1 MAAPQ
6 HKLETWR
13 NRVGTERSQGL
24 PHRGLPL
31 TVLTGQLN
39 MPCRHSS
46 RSAMWW
52 WPGFHRSCC
61 ISFERRSQVLA
72 SLAAL
77 VLPSSQ
83 AEVADVLV

>member
-24 PHRGLPL
+24 PHRGLPQ

-61 ISFERRSQVLA
+61 ISF
-72 SLAAL
+72 
-77 VLPSSQ
+77 
-83 AEVADVLV
+83 

>member
-24 PHRGLPL
+24 PHSGLPQ

-39 MPCRHSS
+39 MPAQLPQRDVVVVRISS
-46 RSAMWW
+46 ELLHL
-52 WPGFHRSCC
+52 F
-61 ISFERRSQVLA
+61 
-72 SLAAL
+72 
-77 VLPSSQ
+77 
-83 AEVADVLV
+83 